1 MDEKSQ
7 NWCFDK
13 KNLPVLHLGGI
24 IAIGKLVGKK
34 VKTGIFFCFDK
45 VLPACLS
52 LRFHL
57 EQVPAWGIFKR
68 PQITW
73 ESIFFFDR

>member
-13 KNLPVLHLGGI
+13 NLPVLDLGGI

-57 EQVPAWGIFKR
+57 ELVPGGYSSDRKLPGKAFFS
-68 PQITW
+68 
-73 ESIFFFDR
+73 SIDR

>member
-13 KNLPVLHLGGI
+13 NLPVLDLGGI

-34 VKTGIFFCFDK
+34 SKLEYLFF
-45 VLPACLS
+45 
-52 LRFHL
+52 
-57 EQVPAWGIFKR
+57 
-68 PQITW
+68 
-73 ESIFFFDR
+73 